1 MRMTFPEGAASWV
14 RRALSFL
21 GIFLGATLLLY
32 VTDIGC
38 IIRTV
43 TGVPCPGCGM
53 TRAWLAFLTGHFD
66 AALAYHP
73 LFWCVPVV
81 FAVPVVQE
89 LFPGA
94 RRPRAL
100 TMTSSICSVPY
111 GLGCCHNKGFVGLL
125 AARCRP
131 ATLR

>member
-1 MRMTFPEGAASWV
+1 MTFPEGTAGWV

-53 TRAWLAFLTGHFD
+53 TRAWLAFLKD
-66 AALAYHP
+66 SLLKDL
-73 LFWCVPVV
+73 LFI
-81 FAVPVVQE
+81 
-89 LFPGA
+89 
-94 RRPRAL
+94 R
-100 TMTSSICSVPY
+100 
-111 GLGCCHNKGFVGLL
+111 LGIL
-125 AARCRP
+125 
-131 ATLR
+131 

>member
-1 MRMTFPEGAASWV
+1 MRMTFPEGAAGWV

-32 VTDIGC
+32 ITDIGC
-38 IIRTV
+38 IFRAI

-73 LFWCVPVV
+73 LFWCVPV
-81 FAVPVVQE
+81 E
-89 LFPGA
+89 IG
-94 RRPRAL
+94 RAH
-100 TMTSSICSVPY
+100 V
-111 GLGCCHNKGFVGLL
+111 
-125 AARCRP
+125 
-131 ATLR
+131 